1 MAIGIGIGIGLPFGG
16 AAASGGPVPI
26 DAPFA
31 SVNGTG
37 AYDSWS
43 AEYAATPSVPSPVAF
58 TASRE
63 GYDASGNTTTY
74 LDTLYVT
81 TRVRQPYPNQAS
93 NSALTVA
100 LSDYIY
106 STDTPSGSVVNNA
119 TLTSPVPIC
128 NWVTPHRSVVG
139 NTIGGT
145 VVPVEI
151 VAFHR
156 NARSGREVAS
166 VVFSVTDGTNTV
178 TCTPVSSTVVSN
190 RTGDRHPVIVYR
202 MPETDITS
210 LTNNAVFRV
219 RCQVYPFIGAS
230 GSVADSDTGTAV
242 NGRDFGPRYFYK
254 STGLNTSPFYA
265 YVTTAGTA
273 GGVFSTTPATAEAT
287 PFGSIL
293 QMFDALNAGAAGK
306 ADGVIV
312 RIGNDGGTPFVLT
325 GSATSRN
332 QDCAAIIFTRDPN
345 VARANARVSWGVA
358 AFRPRLLAGLDNAP
372 AVGGGSVALT
382 TGCINF
388 RDINLVRTGASTI
401 RGEAANQLEIQFND
415 VDFDNST
422 ATANFLSDSH
432 SYFYGATVTAL
443 AASCSTFSAGTN
455 EHRIF
460 RGVSCTVGTGNN
472 VENYLSVGCTW
483 TSPAAFIISTRTAT
497 GGIFAFNRVNGPTGT
512 AMLNIGGSADVTNY
526 AFCQNV
532 IEWTS
537 TTTGYVLGVSND
549 SNTGNNTH
557 VVAHN
562 NTVIGA
568 FIAGR
573 CNLFYDEGPTA
584 RSSRLMSMRG
594 NLWTQLNTKG
604 DVFQSNGTRLGNWA
618 YLYGVGCLDE
628 WSQYIDAD
636 SAGLGTAFAQAYPG
650 IGSSLGTT
658 ALTSSAQM
666 SNTNFTDYEGTTVAA
681 GPAYTAGVSPPGT
694 YTLTSGSAPVAD
706 IMDVAVLSHDFA
718 GTARPTTAATVGAYE
733 AP

>member
-1 MAIGIGIGIGLPFGG
+1 MAMSLGIGIGLPFGG
-16 AAASGGPVPI
+16 APASAVIP
-26 DAPFA
+26 APFA
-31 SVNGTG
+31 SVNGAG

-43 AEYAATPSVPSPVAF
+43 AEYGATPSVPSPIAF
-58 TASRE
+58 TASRQ
-63 GYDASGNTTTY
+63 GFNASGGATTY

-81 TRVRQPYPNQAS
+81 SRVRQAYPNQAS
-93 NSALTVA
+93 PSALTVA

-145 VVPVEI
+145 AVPVEI

-156 NARSGREVAS
+156 NARSGRQVAS
-166 VVFSVTDGTNTV
+166 VVFSITDGTNTV
-178 TCTPVSSTVVSN
+178 TCTPVSTTVVSN
-190 RTGDRHPVIVYR
+190 RTGDRAAVLVYR

-210 LTNNAVFRV
+210 LNNNAVLTT
-219 RCQVYPFIGAS
+219 RCQVYPWIGAS
-230 GSVADSDTGTAV
+230 GSVADSSTGTAV

-254 STGLNTSPFYA
+254 STGLAAAPYYA
-265 YVTTAGTA
+265 YITTAGNDGT
-273 GGVFSTTPATAEAT
+273 GVFSTTAATAEAS
-287 PFGSIL
+287 PFLTVVG
-293 QMFDALNAGAAGK
+293 MFDALNSGAAGK

-345 VARANARVSWGVA
+345 VARANARVSWGA
-358 AFRPRLLAGLDNAP
+358 ASFRPRLLAGLDSP
-372 AVGGGSVALT
+372 LT

-388 RDINLVRTGASTI
+388 QDINLVRTGASTI

-443 AASCSTFSAGTN
+443 AASCSTFAAGTN

-472 VENYLSVGCTW
+472 IENYLSVGCTW
-483 TSPAAFIISTRTAT
+483 TSPASFLIATRTAT
-497 GGIFAFNRVNGPTGT
+497 GGVFAFNRVNSPSGS
-512 AMLNIGGSADVTNY
+512 AMMNIGGSADVTNY

-532 IEWTS
+532 IEWTA

-568 FIAGR
+568 FTAGR
-573 CNLFYDEGPTA
+573 CNLFYDEGATA
-584 RSSRLMSMRG
+584 RSSKLMSLRG

-604 DVFQSNGTRLGNWA
+604 DVFQTDGTRLGNWA

-636 SAGLGTAFAQAYPG
+636 SGGLGSAFAQAYAG

-666 SNTNFTDYEGTTVAA
+666 SNTNWTTFAGVTVAA
-681 GPAYTAGVSPPGT
+681 GPAYTVGAGSGV
-694 YTLTSGSAPVAD
+694 YTLTSGAAPVAD
-706 IMDVAVLSHDFA
+706 IMDVAVLSHDFG

>member
-1 MAIGIGIGIGLPFGG
+1 MAMHVGQRGFGHTARVWSL
-16 AAASGGPVPI
+16 AAGETPI
-26 DAPFA
+26 PAPFD

-58 TASRE
+58 TASRQ

-81 TRVRQPYPNQAS
+81 TRVRQPYPNQGTPGS
-93 NSALTVA
+93 PNYSALTVA

-106 STDTPSGSVVNNA
+106 STDTPSGTVTNNA

-139 NTIGGT
+139 DTIGGT

-156 NARSGREVAS
+156 NARSGRQVAS
-166 VVFSVTDGTNTV
+166 VVFSITDGTNTV

-190 RTGDRHPVIVYR
+190 RTGDRAPVIVYR
-202 MPETDITS
+202 MPETTISS
-210 LTNNAVFRV
+210 LNNNAVITIRA
-219 RCQVYPFIGAS
+219 QVYPWIGAS
-230 GSVADSDTGTAV
+230 ASVADSSTGTAV
-242 NGRDFGPRYFYK
+242 NGRDFGPRYFYR
-254 STGLNTSPFYA
+254 STGLNTSPYYA

-287 PFGSIL
+287 PFGSIV
-293 QMFDALNAGAAGK
+293 QMFDALNSGAAGK

-332 QDCAAIIFTRDPN
+332 QDCAAIIITRDPN
-345 VARANARVSWGVA
+345 VARANDSVSWGLA
-358 AFRPRLLAGLDNAP
+358 AFRPRLLAGLDSP
-372 AVGGGSVALT
+372 LT

-388 RDINLVRTGASTI
+388 RDISLVRTGASTI
-401 RGEAANQLEIQFND
+401 RGETANQLEIQFND
-415 VDFDNST
+415 VDIDNST
-422 ATANFLSDSH
+422 ATANFLSDS
-432 SYFYGATVTAL
+432 SAYFYVATISAL
-443 AASCSTFSAGTN
+443 AASCSTLSAATN

-472 VENYLSVGCTW
+472 VENYLSVGCAW

-497 GGIFAFNRVNGPTGT
+497 GGIFAFNRVNSPSGT

-526 AFCQNV
+526 AFCQNL

-537 TTTGYVLGVSND
+537 TTTGYILGVSND

-557 VVAHN
+557 VVIHN
-562 NTVIGA
+562 NTVAGA

-584 RSSRLMSMRG
+584 RSSRLMSVRG

-604 DVFQSNGTRLGNWA
+604 DVFVLDGTRLGNWA
-618 YLYGVGCLDE
+618 YLYGVGCQGE

-636 SAGLGTAFAQAYPG
+636 SAGLGTAFAQAYAG
-650 IGSSLGTT
+650 RGSDLGET
-658 ALTSSAQM
+658 ALTSTANMANS
-666 SNTNFTDYEGTTVAA
+666 NFTSFQAVTVAA
-681 GPAYTAGVSPPGT
+681 GPAYTVGAGGGT
-694 YTLTSGSAPVAD
+694 YTVSGSAPVKGIVETA
-706 IMDVAVLSHDFA
+706 ALSHDFA
-718 GTARPTTAATVGAYE
+718 GTARPTTADTAGAYV